1 MQTNHARHDLHCA
14 EMLCEAKIKRCQII
28 LWNYFLKASKEKLSK
43 LKIRTSSWSQRCFEC
58 GYVSLHMTWTSERE
72 YSICL
77 TRFHFLFF
85 VCVAVYHIIIWIVLS
100 TCQNYLWFYP
110 KIYSPTDCFFVIFTF
125 WKHCKFFWTQS
136 LYLMLWWGE
145 KNNEQGHSGIC
156 SRHFEH
162 LLGELAYSQIKVLL
176 KL

>member
-1 MQTNHARHDLHCA
+1 MITAMFWMWICKSTHDMNEWKGIFYLLNKISFS
-14 EMLCEAKIKRCQII
+14 LCVC
-28 LWNYFLKASKEKLSK
+28 
-43 LKIRTSSWSQRCFEC
+43 
-58 GYVSLHMTWTSERE
+58 
-72 YSICL
+72 
-77 TRFHFLFF
+77 

-145 KNNEQGHSGIC
+145 KNTEESHSGIC
-156 SRHFEH
+156 RSHSEH